1 MTFGGKTG
9 KRQSGELPLLRSLIA
24 VSGCLVTK
32 KSLHLTCL
40 FFPFFHARRR
50 VMIYSIDLRRKVVSV
65 YEKQKSLRKTA
76 ELLDVSYKFV
86 QGLIKRWKTEGTLE
100 PRPHKGGNPPKIQE
114 VHMPFLIS
122 MIDDE
127 NDLSLEEMCDRL
139 HEKFNLKIAPSTL
152 CETLARLKISRKKKR
167 PAIRRRIK
175 RKISQ
180 RQ

>member
-1 MTFGGKTG
+1 
-9 KRQSGELPLLRSLIA
+9 
-24 VSGCLVTK
+24 
-32 KSLHLTCL
+32 
-40 FFPFFHARRR
+40 
-50 VMIYSIDLRRKVVSV
+50 MIYSVDFRKKVVIV

-86 QGLIKRWKTEGTLE
+86 QSLVKRWKTEGTIE
-100 PRPHKGGNPPKIQE
+100 PKPHGGGNPPRIQN
-114 VHMPFLIS
+114 VHIPFLNS

-152 CETLARLKISRKKKR
+152 CETLSRLKISRKKKLS
-167 PAIRRRIK
+167 AIRRRIK